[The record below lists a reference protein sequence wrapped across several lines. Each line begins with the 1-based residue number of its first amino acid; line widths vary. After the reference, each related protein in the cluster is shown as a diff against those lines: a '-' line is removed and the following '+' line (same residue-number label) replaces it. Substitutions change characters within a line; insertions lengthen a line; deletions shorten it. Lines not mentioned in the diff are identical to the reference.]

1 MRSGSVTSTGS
12 EATEGPDT
20 PFANGARWRKSIK
33 LGVRRL
39 VNGRVNFPLR
49 VSTAAETRLSPR
61 RVELLLALKLRHRMP
76 SPPSSPSFVPCF
88 SRFSAAAH
96 PQRGHL

>member
-12 EATEGPDT
+12 EATAPADT
-20 PFANGARWRKSIK
+20 PFANGSRWRKSIK

-49 VSTAAETRLSPR
+49 VSTRAETRLSPR
-61 RVELLLALKLRHRMP
+61 RVSLLLAFKLRQRTP
-76 SPPSSPSFVPCF
+76 SPPHSCPPLFHASLASLPPPAPV
-88 SRFSAAAH
+88 R
-96 PQRGHL
+96 